1 LRLLARSD
9 DALQRTAARLLVA
22 AVFMK
27 AIGLKSIDGA
37 ENAVAPRAR
46 QRQHDLPPPRRKAR
60 TAENQSLGSD

>member
-9 DALQRTAARLLVA
+9 DALQRTVARLLVA

-37 ENAVAPRAR
+37 ENAIAPRAR
-46 QRQHDLPPPRRKAR
+46 QQQRDSPSSRHKMDTPENVEPRFR
-60 TAENQSLGSD
+60 

>member
-9 DALQRTAARLLVA
+9 DALQRTVARLLVA

-37 ENAVAPRAR
+37 ENAIAPRLASSNAIR
-46 QRQHDLPPPRRKAR
+46 RLPATRWIHRKM
-60 TAENQSLGSD
+60 